1 MEDKID
7 ILKKWI
13 NECNKIVFFTG
24 AGVSTGSGIPDF
36 RGAHGLYK
44 VLPEEIVSHHFFY
57 EHTKEFYDFYW
68 NKMVFLDALPND
80 AHIAMAELEKRG
92 KCLGV
97 ITQNIDSLH
106 QKAGSKNVIQLHG
119 SIERNFCTKC
129 NKYFSLDKLELN
141 GIPYCSCGGIIK
153 PDVVLYEEPLA
164 YNDMESAEMMINNA
178 DMLIVCGTSLKVYP
192 AANYI
197 SYFRGKHLVLIN
209 YDSTSYDEYADLCI
223 YDKVEK
229 VLKNCIL

>member
-1 MEDKID
+1 MEDKEAL
-7 ILKKWI
+7 LKKWI
-13 NECNKIVFFTG
+13 EECNRIVFFTG

-44 VLPEEIVSHHFFY
+44 TTPEEIVSHHYFY
-57 EHTKEFYDFYW
+57 ENTKEFYDFYW
-68 NKMVFLDALPND
+68 NKMVFKDALPND
-80 AHIAMAELEKRG
+80 AHKAMAELEKRG

-119 SIERNFCTKC
+119 TVEKNYCTNC
-129 NKYFSLDKLELN
+129 NKLYLLNEIKTN
-141 GIPYCSCGGIIK
+141 GIPHCSCGGLIK
-153 PDVVLYEEPLA
+153 PDVVLYEEPLS
-164 YNDMESAEMMINNA
+164 YNDMESAEMMIKKA

-197 SYFRGKHLVLIN
+197 NFFRGKHLVLIN
-209 YDSTSYDEYADLCI
+209 YDTTSFDEYADLCI